1 MKKLTKTQKA
11 LELLKKEDQI
21 TIALNMLI
29 KSHWDAMDGTISLS
43 RMKII
48 EDIEKTLKILKK

>member
-1 MKKLTKTQKA
+1 M
-11 LELLKKEDQI
+11 
-21 TIALNMLI
+21 N
-29 KSHWDAMDGTISLS
+29 GTISLS